1 MIGSGRD
8 YCGGGEGGGT
18 RLQIRQDDLSNP
30 QTLSLLALHL
40 SGMRM
45 NSPAG
50 HVFALDFSRL
60 QSPDVTVW
68 SAWTAGEICGI
79 AALRQLDAVAG
90 EVKSMRTHPNHLRR
104 GVATA
109 LLEHIIE
116 VARSRGLR
124 TLSLETGSGPA
135 FEAALALYR
144 RRGFRDGDPFGSY
157 TRSHFNQFLHLPL

>member
-1 MIGSGRD
+1 MAKEE
-8 YCGGGEGGGT
+8 EGGL

-30 QTLSLLALHL
+30 QTRSLLALHF
-40 SGMRM
+40 SGMRV

-50 HVFALDFSRL
+50 HAFALDLSGL

-68 SAWTAGEICGI
+68 SAWTAEEICGI
-79 AALRQLDAVAG
+79 AALRQFDGSVG
-90 EVKSMRTHPNHLRR
+90 ELKSMRTHPNYLRR

-135 FEAALALYR
+135 FEAALVLYR
-144 RRGFRDGDPFGSY
+144 RRGFRDGDPLGGY
-157 TRSHFNQFLHLPL
+157 TRSHFNQFLHLAL

>member
-1 MIGSGRD
+1 MVKK
-8 YCGGGEGGGT
+8 EEAAL

-30 QTLSLLALHL
+30 QTRSLLALHL
-40 SGMRM
+40 SGMRA

-50 HVFALDFSRL
+50 HVFALDLSGL

-68 SAWTAGEICGI
+68 SAWAAGQICGV
-79 AALRQLDAVAG
+79 AALRQLDASVG
-90 EVKSMRTHPNHLRR
+90 EVKSMRTHPDHLRG

-135 FEAALALYR
+135 FEAALAFYR
-144 RRGFRDGDPFGSY
+144 RRGFCDGEPFGSY
-157 TRSHFNQFLHLPL
+157 TRSHFNQFLHLAL